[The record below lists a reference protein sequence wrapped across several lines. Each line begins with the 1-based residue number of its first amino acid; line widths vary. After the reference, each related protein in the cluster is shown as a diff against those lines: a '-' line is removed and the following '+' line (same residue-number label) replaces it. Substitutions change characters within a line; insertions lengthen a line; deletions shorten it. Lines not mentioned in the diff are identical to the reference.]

1 MLKNTQKDKNP
12 NSIDLS
18 DKVSATYLRFEA
30 LDKFPL
36 RLLLDLWRRVI

>member
-18 DKVSATYLRFEA
+18 DKVRATYLRLGM
-30 LDKFPL
+30 LDKGPE
-36 RLLLDLWRRVI
+36 LLFLDLYLRVI